1 MHENS
6 SATDVSV
13 EPGPIPANPRVEYFH
28 VLEKGTRLSGMSPF
42 YTFLYDHTVVTIS
55 FGRDAATLLVVDIS
69 GPARVLDHVAIP
81 GRGSTALELV
91 SKRARLEIFRDT
103 SGGAYS
109 YLDASGNVYV
119 PGADNTL
126 IGVPIRNRKIDR
138 DRMILVDLGKE
149 VAQGTWVS
157 DTMDRTDNVLTAL
170 MPDAQGKVWF
180 TSKFGIIGVIDVDY
194 SGNCP
199 RIYTTA
205 VGYFALRQKLEQH
218 LGKVPKGIEDLLLR
232 VEAAQ

>member
-6 SATDVSV
+6 SATDVSI

-42 YTFLYDHTVVTIS
+42 YTFLDDHTIVTIS

-69 GPARVLDHVAIP
+69 GEAVVLDQVAIP
-81 GRGSTALELV
+81 GRGSAAIDLI
-91 SKRARLEIFRDT
+91 SKRARLDIFRDT

-109 YLDASGNVYV
+109 YLDGRGNVYV

-126 IGVPIRNRKIDR
+126 IGIPIRDR
-138 DRMILVDLGKE
+138 RIVRDEMVLVDLSKQ

-157 DTMDRTDNVLTAL
+157 DTMEQKDNVLTAL
-170 MPDAQGKVWF
+170 MPDAEGRVWF
-180 TSKFGIIGVIDVDY
+180 TSKYGIIGVVDVDY
-194 SGNCP
+194 SGRCP
-199 RIYTTA
+199 RCTPPPPPTSSLARSSNATSGRFPTSFRI
-205 VGYFALRQKLEQH
+205 
-218 LGKVPKGIEDLLLR
+218 
-232 VEAAQ
+232 